1 MKRHYKGYLGVLAYK
16 KRVLVFDDNT
26 LLLQTQPEILDAFEI
41 FNSYA
46 ANEITE
52 EHLSSILTTW
62 KPDAVI
68 IESANPDDVIRLC
81 TQVSEFN
88 WKTSIIVIVPDN
100 AFAPDF
106 RNANAIADTM
116 LCRPCSDEALIHKIV
131 TALAAKQTMIQLS
144 MTLDLE
150 NLLNDSSDI
159 ETFKITFE
167 GNILLL
173 CESLQALSLRLQDGE
188 LSPLIFNEIAD
199 AMEAIAQI
207 FAHHHYTQHV
217 SQVFQNIGDYLRHF
231 NFETIDIS
239 TLEGFDYLINI
250 VDDITLYVKNFF
262 VNRLFSDV
270 YVFEHSL
277 ENSIEFMKNRLE
289 KREDTMSELEFF

>member
-1 MKRHYKGYLGVLAYK
+1 MKRHYKAYLGVLAYK
-16 KRVLVFDDNT
+16 KKVLVFDDNT
-26 LLLQTQPEILDAFEI
+26 LLLRTNPEILEMFEI

-46 ANEITE
+46 ANETTE

-68 IESANPDDVIRLC
+68 IESANPEDVFRLC
-81 TQVSEFN
+81 THIGEFN
-88 WKTSIIVIVPDN
+88 WKTAIIVIVPDE
-100 AFAPDF
+100 AFAPEF
-106 RNANAIADTM
+106 RKANALADSM
-116 LCRPCSDEALIHKIV
+116 LCRPCTEDALIHKIV
-131 TALAAKQTMIQLS
+131 TALAAKQTMVQLS
-144 MTLDLE
+144 MSLDLE

-159 ETFKITFE
+159 ETFKVTFE

-173 CESLQALSLRLQDGE
+173 CDSLQSLSQRLHDGE
-188 LSPLIFNEIAD
+188 LSPLIFGEIAEAMD
-199 AMEAIAQI
+199 AISQI

-217 SQVFQNIGDYLRHF
+217 SQVFQNLGDYLRHF

-239 TLEGFDYLINI
+239 TLEGFDYLVNI

-289 KREDTMSELEFF
+289 KREDTLSELEFF